1 MERQKYLV
9 PETDTLT
16 ESLLDDIL
24 DIIETSPGAN
34 EGTDDEDW

>member
-9 PETDTLT
+9 PETDSQT
-16 ESLLDDIL
+16 ESLLDDNLNIL
-24 DIIETSPGAN
+24 ETSPGAN